1 MIAYDANSKRLVVAG
16 QDAGAAIQ
24 GNPGQSANYTGVRAG
39 DGLVAAVNDKL
50 ANNRSAIYTSWQ
62 GLGFGLTTTEDPTV
76 GNSGVRRDIL
86 TANGSYIAPPTFFT
100 LSGLQKGDV
109 QNGQLPFAS
118 TFITN
123 RVDPT
128 RIAIGTNFV
137 YTTVDTTVND
147 PLPPATA
154 DLSLTVVD
162 RPPKAPVK
170 AITALAYGVPGDP
183 SVSGS
188 QNVNALLAADGGGLY
203 LRTTASGTLD
213 KTKYAGGEANSVV
226 FDTRTVDRFY
236 VADGA
241 TVWSTNDRGQT
252 PFKDISPTK
261 DVKTFIRPLSVEFI
275 TRNGVNALLAGGLSN
290 VADAPSPIVVADSK
304 ASGDLS
310 SWRSF
315 GSNLPN
321 TMVGALFYNPSVD
334 VLAIGTFGRGAFLM
348 YDVTSYFKQATVLQF
363 GLADN
368 DSAPNASFL
377 TDGID
382 LNNNSF
388 VRPLQKDGTGT
399 LTIAGVASYTGLTTV
414 NGGTLLV
421 NGSITSSAGVTV
433 NNKGVLAGIG
443 TVSSTTINSGGTLAP
458 GSGGVGTLTVAGNLL
473 FNPQSFYQ
481 INVVGGVVT
490 NLASVSGT
498 ATLAGTVQAR
508 FQPSDFARTYT
519 ILTAGGLTG
528 VFDAVVVEPVSV
540 RGTLGYTA
548 TGVTANFSS
557 AMGQISGL
565 GANQAGVGGALD
577 NVANTTGGLPGGLE
591 TLYSLSAGQL
601 ATALAELSGQSH
613 ASEHTVLINQAL
625 YSRQTI
631 LARLRQAPYAGNA
644 GPEAALAYAGPDALS
659 IDDGTDPGDPLAY
672 AGQKKSAALPA
683 FPIKAPASDY
693 VPTRGLTFW
702 AQGLGGWGKVNGNGN
717 AEGVNGTFAGVLSG
731 ADIHLANNWLVGMA
745 LGYSQSNTRVNALA
759 SSALVDTGLVAGYAG
774 TNIGAWNLRLGGTYA
789 INSVDTSRS
798 IVFPGFMDRATAR
811 YNAGTGQMFGEIGYG
826 TAIRSVALEPFAGL
840 AWVHLNTADFTESG
854 GAAALTARRSA
865 EDTGYT
871 SLGIRAAT
879 AYPLANGMM
888 LVPRGSVAWQYA
900 FGELNPGAAI
910 AFATIPGTNF
920 GVTGVPIARNSA
932 LIDAGADLRISP
944 QAKIGL
950 YYTGQHA
957 NTAHEN
963 ALRGNVTWYF

>member
-1 MIAYDANSKRLVVAG
+1 M
-16 QDAGAAIQ
+16 
-24 GNPGQSANYTGVRAG
+24 
-39 DGLVAAVNDKL
+39 
-50 ANNRSAIYTSWQ
+50 
-62 GLGFGLTTTEDPTV
+62 
-76 GNSGVRRDIL
+76 
-86 TANGSYIAPPTFFT
+86 
-100 LSGLQKGDV
+100 
-109 QNGQLPFAS
+109 
-118 TFITN
+118 
-123 RVDPT
+123 
-128 RIAIGTNFV
+128 
-137 YTTVDTTVND
+137 
-147 PLPPATA
+147 
-154 DLSLTVVD
+154 
-162 RPPKAPVK
+162 
-170 AITALAYGVPGDP
+170 
-183 SVSGS
+183 
-188 QNVNALLAADGGGLY
+188 
-203 LRTTASGTLD
+203 
-213 KTKYAGGEANSVV
+213 
-226 FDTRTVDRFY
+226 
-236 VADGA
+236 
-241 TVWSTNDRGQT
+241 
-252 PFKDISPTK
+252 
-261 DVKTFIRPLSVEFI
+261 
-275 TRNGVNALLAGGLSN
+275 
-290 VADAPSPIVVADSK
+290 
-304 ASGDLS
+304 
-310 SWRSF
+310 
-315 GSNLPN
+315 
-321 TMVGALFYNPSVD
+321 
-334 VLAIGTFGRGAFLM
+334 
-348 YDVTSYFKQATVLQF
+348 
-363 GLADN
+363 
-368 DSAPNASFL
+368 
-377 TDGID
+377 
-382 LNNNSF
+382 
-388 VRPLQKDGTGT
+388 
-399 LTIAGVASYTGLTTV
+399 
-414 NGGTLLV
+414 
-421 NGSITSSAGVTV
+421 
-433 NNKGVLAGIG
+433 
-443 TVSSTTINSGGTLAP
+443 
-458 GSGGVGTLTVAGNLL
+458 
-473 FNPQSFYQ
+473 
-481 INVVGGVVT
+481 
-490 NLASVSGT
+490 SGT

-508 FQPSDFARTYT
+508 FQPSDFTRTYT

-528 VFDAVVVEPVSV
+528 VFDAVAVEPVSV

-577 NVANTTGGLPGGLE
+577 NGANTTGGLPGGLE
-591 TLYSLSAGQL
+591 ALYSLSAGQL

-613 ASEHTVLINQAL
+613 ASAHTVLINQAL

-702 AQGLGGWGKVNGNGN
+702 VQGLGGWGKVNGNGN

-731 ADIHLANNWLVGMA
+731 ADVRLANNWLVGMA

-789 INSVDTSRS
+789 INSVDTIRS

-840 AWVHLNTADFTESG
+840 AGVHLNTADLTESG
-854 GAAALTARRSA
+854 GAAALTARGSA